1 MAFHTTGLK
10 GSRAVSN
17 KVLIRLRVLAGPDPW
32 HKSCTALLRMRL
44 AKKYSF
50 AKVTKKASVLFAP
63 ASLKS
68 RCAFCVAKVPVHQQ
82 LSVAYLKDRWA

>member
-50 AKVTKKASVLFAP
+50 AKVTKKASVLFA
-63 ASLKS
+63 
-68 RCAFCVAKVPVHQQ
+68 FCVAKVPVHQQ